1 MVKKIFLTICLMS
14 GCLLATAQQCL
25 NLHTTTQGVVTFSF
39 EETPVVTFSE
49 EILKASTGSISVEF
63 PFNDIEKITFED
75 RPTSIQSVGIKEGNG
90 MVSIYDISGRLIR
103 KYKSVEGKTS
113 VDLSSLPSGIY
124 VINDGKRTYK
134 IIKK

>member
-1 MVKKIFLTICLMS
+1 MS

-39 EETPVVTFSE
+39 EETPVVSFSE